1 MDIHNLI
8 AMANRIGQ
16 FFDSFSDREEVLE
29 GISNHLHKFWEPRM
43 RRELLSQ
50 VDDGTAEG
58 LLPIVGDA
66 IRTHRAQIA

>member
-16 FFDSFSDREEVLE
+16 FFESFSDREEALE